1 MIYNS
6 FYLVENKIM
15 SYKRSSL
22 MQERM
27 EQNRQMILQSAREL
41 IAQGGFKDAQIQ
53 AIAERSGV
61 SSGLVYR
68 YFDNKSQILIE
79 VLGDAIQQEI
89 QILNSIAASS
99 LSAKQKLHKA
109 VTTFVK
115 RALNSPQLSYALMF
129 EPVDPLIEHERFR
142 SKQLIKQSINDILVE
157 GKVNGEFGFED
168 LNTAALCVVGA
179 MTFVV
184 IEPLNPSKNVHFD
197 QMYKDYF
204 VKQIADF
211 CVSGVSLTEDA
222 AIR

>member
-1 MIYNS
+1 
-6 FYLVENKIM
+6 M

-27 EQNRQMILQSAREL
+27 EQNRQTILQSAREL
-41 IAQGGFKDAQIQ
+41 IAQGGFKDAQIH
-53 AIAERSGV
+53 AIAERAGV

-68 YFDNKSQILIE
+68 YFDNKSQVLIE
-79 VLGDAIQQEI
+79 ILAEAIQHEI
-89 QILNSIAASS
+89 QILNAIAASE

-115 RALNSPQLSYALMF
+115 RALYSPQLSYSLMF

-142 SKQLIKQSINDILVE
+142 SKQLIKQSINQILAE
-157 GKVNGEFGFED
+157 GKINGEFGFED

-184 IEPLNPSKNVHFD
+184 IEPLNPSKNVMFD
-197 QMYKDYF
+197 QTYKDYF

-211 CVSGVSLTEDA
+211 CVSGVCIAEEK
-222 AIR
+222 

>member
-6 FYLVENKIM
+6 FYLVENTIM

-27 EQNRQMILQSAREL
+27 EQNRQTILQSAREL

-53 AIAERSGV
+53 AIAERAGV

-68 YFDNKSQILIE
+68 YFDNKSQVLIE
-79 VLGDAIQQEI
+79 ILAEAIQHEI
-89 QILNSIAASS
+89 QILNAIAASE

-115 RALNSPQLSYALMF
+115 RALNSPQLSYSLMF

-142 SKQLIKQSINDILVE
+142 SKQLIKQSMKEILVA
-157 GKVNGEFGFED
+157 GKINGEFGFED

-184 IEPLNPSKNVHFD
+184 IEPLNPSRGVMFEQNH
-197 QMYKDYF
+197 KDYF
-204 VKQIADF
+204 VKQIAEF
-211 CVSGVSLTEDA
+211 CVNAVQVQEEK
-222 AIR
+222 